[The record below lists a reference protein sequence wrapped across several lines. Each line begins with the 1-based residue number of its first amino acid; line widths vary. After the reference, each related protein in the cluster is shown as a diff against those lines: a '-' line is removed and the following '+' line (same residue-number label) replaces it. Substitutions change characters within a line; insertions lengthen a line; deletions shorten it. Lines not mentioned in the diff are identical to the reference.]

1 MGDPIMSK
9 TIEALSKEKCTGCK
23 ACADA
28 CPVQAIE
35 FYNEADGFWYPQ
47 IHYVKCVSCGNCYDK
62 CPCLNDLEQSNQKVL
77 KCYGAKTK
85 NEEIRLQSTS
95 GGVFSEFAI
104 KWIEDGGIIV
114 GAEYDELNLVH
125 HAYSSKVEDIRKF
138 RQSKYVQSDTVGIY
152 RKVKN
157 LLSQDQKILFCGTPC
172 QVEALL
178 LFLGGKYKNLLTLDF
193 VCCGICS
200 PGMYQQ
206 YLAGIEKK
214 YHSKVTRVWFKNKK
228 EGWRSIGTRIDLEN
242 GKQYYRVGARDLF
255 MTSFVSDALSMRLS
269 CEECK
274 YRKLP
279 HNSDITLGDFWGIEK
294 INPSF
299 DDNKGLSAVLLNS
312 IKGVNV
318 FASVRD
324 RLDYFET
331 TKEEISQGNFT
342 IFQPKHINPLRREFV
357 ELMNQKGFRKAMAK
371 YSKYSGLK
379 RIRTD
384 ISYYKEKIKRML
396 KK

>member
-193 VCCGICS
+193 VCCGI
-200 PGMYQQ
+200 
-206 YLAGIEKK
+206 
-214 YHSKVTRVWFKNKK
+214 
-228 EGWRSIGTRIDLEN
+228 
-242 GKQYYRVGARDLF
+242 
-255 MTSFVSDALSMRLS
+255 
-269 CEECK
+269 
-274 YRKLP
+274 
-279 HNSDITLGDFWGIEK
+279 
-294 INPSF
+294 
-299 DDNKGLSAVLLNS
+299 
-312 IKGVNV
+312 
-318 FASVRD
+318 
-324 RLDYFET
+324 
-331 TKEEISQGNFT
+331 
-342 IFQPKHINPLRREFV
+342 IF
-357 ELMNQKGFRKAMAK
+357 G
-371 YSKYSGLK
+371 
-379 RIRTD
+379 
-384 ISYYKEKIKRML
+384 
-396 KK
+396 